1 MLKNMNKATRA
12 HAHHLLQYLTV
23 AVRPVRLQE
32 LAEVLALRLN
42 FDEAPGRSRAS
53 FTINLLHVVHDGGLR
68 VVQFS
73 HFSVKEFLTSD
84 RLVAV
89 VGDVSLHHI
98 LLEPAHTILA
108 QACLSVWT
116 IALVEPPCN
125 PLPWQ
130 STLLDHAL
138 FENVSSRVI
147 DGIEN
152 LFDPD
157 KPHFSRWIRTHD
169 MDDDSWGLADGEMR
183 PERPEVVPVYPPS
196 VSPVTWRSSL
206 TSIRST

>member
-1 MLKNMNKATRA
+1 MHIVSCNVSRWRFGLSAFRSLRKYLRSSLTLMRRREDQEQA
-12 HAHHLLQYLTV
+12 LLSTCSSLIT
-23 AVRPVRLQE
+23 
-32 LAEVLALRLN
+32 
-42 FDEAPGRSRAS
+42 
-53 FTINLLHVVHDGGLR
+53 VVHDGGPH

-89 VGDVSLHHI
+89 IGDVSLHHI

-108 QACLSVWT
+108 QACLGVWT
-116 IALVEPPCN
+116 IALAEPPCN